1 MERRPGTPS
10 LLRELND
17 RAALDLLLPGIALT
31 RTQISEQTRVSKVT
45 VAQMLARLEERG
57 LVTVVGQ
64 QEGGRGPNAAL
75 YSVVP
80 SSAYAAGLYVEP
92 DSVSAGVADVTGRV
106 VAEVSVNPNGAAN
119 PVELVRGAVDRACR
133 TAGVEMS
140 GLSALVIGS
149 PGAVGHQT
157 GDASLA
163 INLPDWHEGV
173 LGSLRGALNRP
184 VIIEND
190 VNLAAMAERA
200 SGAAQGQDNFVLMWI
215 GVGLGMSAFLG
226 GKVHRGAAGAAGEI
240 GYLPVPGAPLPEDVR
255 HPAHGG
261 LQSLVG
267 ASVVRMLAGV
277 FGFAAPTAEQ
287 AVRAAVAAA
296 ADHQASAN
304 GNGSRASGPAA
315 RANGNGNGSRAS
327 GPAARANGNGNGN
340 GSRASGPAARA
351 NGNGSRASGP
361 AARANGNG
369 NGSRASGPAARAD
382 EFLGELAR
390 RVATGVAS
398 VAVVL
403 DPGLVVL
410 GGDVG
415 LAGGAALA
423 HRVAAEV
430 ARICPASPRVVPTA
444 VTGPPVLCGAMLAA
458 VDRARTDLL
467 DSV

>member
-17 RAALDLLLPGIALT
+17 RAALDLLLPGTPLT
-31 RTQISEQTRVSKVT
+31 RTQISEQTGVSKVT

-80 SSAYAAGLYVEP
+80 SSAYVAGLYVEL
-92 DSVSAGVADVTGRV
+92 DGVSAGVADVTGRV

-140 GLSALVIGS
+140 RLSAFVIGS
-149 PGAVGHQT
+149 PGVVDPKT
-157 GDASLA
+157 GDPRLA

-173 LGSLRGALNRP
+173 LDSLRGALNRP

-190 VNLAAMAERA
+190 VNLAALAER
-200 SGAAQGQDNFVLMWI
+200 SVGAARGLEDFVLVWI
-215 GVGLGMSAFLG
+215 GGGLGMAAFLG

-240 GYLPVPGAPLPEDVR
+240 GYLPVPGAPLREEVR
-255 HPAHGG
+255 HPADGG

-277 FGFAAPTAEQ
+277 FGFAAPTAGEAVSA
-287 AVRAAVAAA
+287 AVRAAG
-296 ADHQASAN
+296 DHRPAAN
-304 GNGSRASGPAA
+304 GHTNRNGSGTSA
-315 RANGNGNGSRAS
+315 RAH
-327 GPAARANGNGNGN
+327 
-340 GSRASGPAARA
+340 
-351 NGNGSRASGP
+351 
-361 AARANGNG
+361 
-369 NGSRASGPAARAD
+369 
-382 EFLGELAR
+382 EFLSELAR

-398 VAVVL
+398 VSVVL

-415 LAGGAALA
+415 MAGGAALA
-423 HRVAAEV
+423 DRVAAEV

-444 VTGPPVLCGAMLAA
+444 VIGAPVLRGAMLAA
-458 VDRARTDLL
+458 VDQARTDLL